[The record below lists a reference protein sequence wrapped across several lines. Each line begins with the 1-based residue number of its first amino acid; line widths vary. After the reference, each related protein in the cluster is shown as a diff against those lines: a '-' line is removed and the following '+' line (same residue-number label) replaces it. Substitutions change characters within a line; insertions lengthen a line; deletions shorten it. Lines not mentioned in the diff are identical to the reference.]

1 MLKLHYIHQT
11 PSHAKTSLHLPNTLT
26 CQNVNTSTKS
36 PYMPKPQPVY
46 HTSYTQRRQSVYPL
60 THKTSCSPS
69 LIISIPSGLTCRFSL
84 PTKPNRIAK
93 TSVCLPC
100 YTQISCSPG
109 CIPLQALPAKLESLL
124 NGVWQVLMQSLGQ
137 ERSQQPSHQRE
148 RSEHQQG
155 EGLPQVSAH
164 F

>member
-46 HTSYTQRRQSVYPL
+46 HTSYTPRRQSVYPL

-93 TSVCLPC
+93 TSVTHKYHAVLVVYPFSPYLPNLSPSSMVSGRSLC
-100 YTQISCSPG
+100 RVSGKSEVSSPPTRENAPNTSKGRAFPRSPPIS
-109 CIPLQALPAKLESLL
+109 
-124 NGVWQVLMQSLGQ
+124 ND
-137 ERSQQPSHQRE
+137 
-148 RSEHQQG
+148 
-155 EGLPQVSAH
+155 
-164 F
+164 